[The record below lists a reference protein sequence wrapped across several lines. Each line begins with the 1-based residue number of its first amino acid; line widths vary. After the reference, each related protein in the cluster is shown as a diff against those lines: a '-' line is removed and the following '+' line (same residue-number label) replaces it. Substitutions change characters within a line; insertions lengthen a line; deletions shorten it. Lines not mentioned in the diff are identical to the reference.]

1 MSKKIMDLVLEKKQL
16 MKSDLSE
23 AGRNS
28 ALAIAAIKGGI
39 KSTEWRSYMMQ
50 FVEQNPP
57 GTAVD
62 PKKLERLLGTDG
74 TNGHP
79 RLDMCR
85 TYLVANGVCG
95 PDTPATFDNGV
106 DSIDDGIDPGCVKP
120 AATVRPGSLKA
131 SKYAGKKSTKKS
143 AKKSAKK

>member
-1 MSKKIMDLVLEKKQL
+1 MSKKIIDMVLEKKQW
-16 MKSDLSE
+16 MTDNPSE

-39 KSTEWRSYMMQ
+39 KSPEWRSYMMQ

-79 RLDMCR
+79 RLDMSR

-95 PDTPATFDNGV
+95 PDTTTTFLDGV
-106 DSIDDGIDPGCVKP
+106 DSIDDGIDHACLILAKARTVQALPAKSPKYPGK
-120 AATVRPGSLKA
+120 KA
-131 SKYAGKKSTKKS
+131 SKKSSKK
-143 AKKSAKK
+143 

>member
-1 MSKKIMDLVLEKKQL
+1 MSKRIMDLVMAKRAL
-16 MKSDLSE
+16 MTKHPSE

-39 KSTEWRSYMMQ
+39 KSPEWRSYMMQ

-62 PKKLERLLGTDG
+62 PKKLDRLLGTDG

-79 RLDMCR
+79 RLDMAR

-95 PDTPATFDNGV
+95 PDTPDGFANGV
-106 DSIDDGIDPGCVKP
+106 ASIDEGIDSGCP
-120 AATVRPGSLKA
+120 AAA
-131 SKYAGKKSTKKS
+131 SKGVRGTKTHGWSKKS
-143 AKKSAKK
+143 AKKSKKSKN